1 MSEQAKE
8 KEREAEQQQ
17 QQRLCFFPPAKEGGS
32 RSRASASMSKLTDDV
47 DARAER
53 LRHRLVLV
61 GLEAL
66 DDDLVVVVVVVVEG
80 EERRE

>member
-1 MSEQAKE
+1 
-8 KEREAEQQQ
+8 
-17 QQRLCFFPPAKEGGS
+17 
-32 RSRASASMSKLTDDV
+32 MSKLTDDV